1 MGTILLLLINTLH
14 FVEAEI
20 NAFGLYFDT
29 YFAVGGEMLVTLFRQ
44 VTVDAVYVLAEAL
57 EACFRKAKEE
67 VAELQAICVT
77 TLAEGELTVE
87 CLIYYCHNG

>member
-44 VTVDAVYVLAEAL
+44 VTVDAVYVLAE
-57 EACFRKAKEE
+57 
-67 VAELQAICVT
+67 
-77 TLAEGELTVE
+77 GELTVE

>member
-1 MGTILLLLINTLH
+1 
-14 FVEAEI
+14 
-20 NAFGLYFDT
+20 
-29 YFAVGGEMLVTLFRQ
+29 MLVTLFRQ
-44 VTVDAVYVLAEAL
+44 VTVDAVYVLAKTL

-67 VAELQAICVT
+67 VTELQAISVT